1 MTRLSSALLL
11 LGVLLLAPRAQAATP
26 ISGVVELKL
35 GGYKPGIDGEGG
47 LSGSP
52 YAASFGDRSLLL
64 FQAEWE
70 RQLFQEF
77 GSLAVGVS
85 AGYGEI
91 YGHGHLQPVAGGP
104 ADAAPLSGDS
114 TSLKVVPLKAL
125 LVYRFDVLARHLS
138 IPLVPFAK
146 GGLVYQL
153 YRIEGGSGSTSDA
166 SGLKGEGGRSGYE
179 GDLGLAL
186 LLDVFDPQL
195 AKDFDI
201 DLGVNHTYFF
211 AEMSFSKIDD
221 FGSKQLRLGDRHL
234 NFGLALEY

>member
-1 MTRLSSALLL
+1 MIRATAALALSAAL
-11 LGVLLLAPRAQAATP
+11 VAASPARAATP
-26 ISGVVELKL
+26 ISGAVELKL
-35 GGYKPGIDGEGG
+35 GGYKPDIDGEGG
-47 LSGSP
+47 LTGSP
-52 YAASFGDRSLLL
+52 YAASFGDHSMLL

-70 RQLFQEF
+70 RQLFQAF

-85 AGYGEI
+85 AGYGEL
-91 YGHGHLQPVAGGP
+91 YGHGHLQPTAGGP
-104 ADAAPLSGDS
+104 ADLAPLSGDS
-114 TSLKVVPLKAL
+114 TSLKVIPLKAL
-125 LVYRFDVLARHLS
+125 LVYRFDVLAQRLS

-166 SGLKGEGGRSGYE
+166 NGLKGEGGRSGYE

-211 AEMSFSKIDD
+211 AEMSWSKIDD
-221 FGSKQLRLGDRHL
+221 FGSKQLRFGDRHL